1 MLAEDVLTM
10 RKVRLLM
17 AVGLVVLATTLV
29 TAQKV
34 KLSVNVN
41 ERFSFAGPFTYA
53 WTTPTGELKML
64 QMSDPNPD
72 RWRQMWDPTIVS
84 TVNRELGARQYTA
97 APLESADIKVTY
109 YILIGPDV
117 ASQKMGQFM
126 APTMEW
132 GLPPFQG
139 VATSYDIA
147 EKGSLVIDL
156 YSQKDKLVVWRGMAQ
171 ANIDL
176 RRSDAQRNASIAKAI
191 GELFKKHYPKLKK

>member
-1 MLAEDVLTM
+1 MAAALVL
-10 RKVRLLM
+10 V
-17 AVGLVVLATTLV
+17 ASSLVM
-29 TAQKV
+29 AQKV

-64 QMSDPNPD
+64 QVTDPNPD
-72 RWRQMWDPTIVS
+72 RWLTLWNPPIVS
-84 TVNRELGARQYTA
+84 SIDRELRARQYTP

-132 GLPPFQG
+132 GLPPFSG
-139 VATSYDIA
+139 LATSYDIA

-156 YSQKDKLVVWRGMAQ
+156 YSQKDKVVVWRGMAQ

-176 RRSDAQRNASIAKAI
+176 RRSDAERNAAISKAV
-191 GELFKKHYPKLKK
+191 GDLFKKHYPKIKK

>member
-1 MLAEDVLTM
+1 M
-10 RKVRLLM
+10 R
-17 AVGLVVLATTLV
+17 LVVAAALV
-29 TAQKV
+29 LVASSLVMAQKV

-64 QMSDPNPD
+64 QVTDPNPD
-72 RWRQMWDPTIVS
+72 RWLTLWNPPIVS
-84 TVNRELGARQYTA
+84 SIDRELRARQYTP

-132 GLPPFQG
+132 GLPPFSG
-139 VATSYDIA
+139 LATSYDIA

-156 YSQKDKLVVWRGMAQ
+156 YSQKDKVVVWRGMAQ

-176 RRSDAQRNASIAKAI
+176 RRSDAERNAAISKAV
-191 GELFKKHYPKLKK
+191 GDLFKKHYPKIKK